1 VRISTFKSRL
11 MDRRNIYIVVAITG
25 LLSVWKLVSVGYSPV
40 VLPSP
45 EDAMAT
51 LGKMMTT
58 QEFWRRIYRIFLRIA
73 TGYSLSLLIGTAI
86 GMAMGFKRDLNSTLS
101 PVISILQTTPN
112 ISWILLAIIWFGLNS
127 RIIIFTIFISTLPIF
142 VINARQGVVN
152 TDSELLEMGDIY
164 QLGRFV
170 RFRKIYLPSA
180 KPYILSAGEI
190 TIERAW
196 KIGAMAE
203 LLSLNT
209 GIGAGLYWARNN
221 LETDRIFAWT
231 IVLILLGYFSST
243 LLRRLFGRKKTS

>member
-1 VRISTFKSRL
+1 MKISTSKL
-11 MDRRNIYIVVAITG
+11 DGGDRKKFYVVGAVTG
-25 LLSVWKLVSVGYSPV
+25 LLVLWKLVSLGYNPV
-40 VLPSP
+40 ILPAP
-45 EDAMAT
+45 EVALMT
-51 LGKMMTT
+51 LGRMMRTG
-58 QEFWRRIYRIFLRIA
+58 EFWLRIYQSFLRIA
-73 TGYSLSLLIGTAI
+73 TGYSLSFVLGTVI
-86 GMAMGFKRDLNSTLS
+86 GMAMGLKRPLNEALS
-101 PVISILQTTPN
+101 PVVSILQTTPN

-127 RIIIFTIFISTLPIF
+127 RIVIFTIFISTLPIF

-152 TDSELLEMGDIY
+152 TNHDLLEMGDVY
-164 QLGRFV
+164 KLGGLTRFT
-170 RFRKIYLPSA
+170 KIYLPSA

-231 IVLILLGYFSST
+231 IVLILLGYISSS
-243 LLRRLFGRKKTS
+243 LLRRLINYGRTD